1 VRSFKNLSIKNK
13 IFLFSCS
20 MVLLLSVGIT
30 LAARWAYVS
39 HFKTMIQQEP
49 GREPLIAY
57 LAISSPEGQVVSYL
71 SPEIS
76 QGESLSV
83 SKSPPQGVGSIKD
96 LQLLAGP
103 AYDVAFLLQGKTHQG
118 GSFHVGFSR
127 KSIDQLLSSSSTA
140 LLYFVAALALLFASI
155 SYWVARSITRRMSE
169 LTRLSDQISRG
180 TLVLPPA
187 TGPEIK
193 CWEIKKCNE
202 LDCAAY
208 ENKDIPCW
216 YVDHTLGCGA
226 GLSGCFPEKVQACYG
241 CEVYQEQVGDELLQ
255 LERSLRNMTLRLKSS
270 EAGLRESEKKYR
282 SLFDGG
288 PNPIFVVDRKTFEV
302 IDANQSAQT
311 TYGYSKEELIHRPF
325 TELGPFD
332 VKERFG
338 SDSKDAPGSH
348 GHTSIQKVRHYKKDR
363 TPFYVDVHSSPMIYG
378 EKEALI
384 IVTIDITE
392 MMEKDAQLI
401 QAGKMTSL
409 GEMSAGIAHELNQPL
424 NAIRLG
430 NEFLKKMMDEGKKI
444 PEDELYFVVNEVTG
458 QVDRAA
464 AIINR
469 LREFGRKAEFT
480 KEEVSINKPIEGVFA
495 IIGKQLR
502 LQNIKVELD
511 LDAALPAILGHKNRL
526 EQVIFNLVT
535 NARDAIFQ
543 KRDRGVRP
551 DHGLIKIR
559 SSAQGGRV
567 MVTISDNGMGIPDHA
582 RDKIFEPFF
591 TTKEAGKGMGLG
603 LSIVYGI
610 VRDYEGDIQV
620 ESTEG
625 EGTTFTLSFPVAQDK
640 GAP

>member
-1 VRSFKNLSIKNK
+1 MRSFSNLSIKNK

-20 MVLLLSVGIT
+20 VVLLLCVGVT

-57 LAISSPEGQVVSYL
+57 LAILNREGQVLGYV
-71 SPEIS
+71 SPETS

-83 SKSPPQGVGSIKD
+83 GKSPPQEVRSIKD

-103 AYDVAFLLQGKTHQG
+103 AYDVAFSLQGKTHQDDAV
-118 GSFHVGFSR
+118 HVGFNR
-127 KSIDQLLSSSSTA
+127 GSIDQLLDSSSRA
-140 LLYFVAALALLFASI
+140 LLYFVAALALFFASI
-155 SYWVARSITRRMSE
+155 SYWIARSITRRMSD

-180 TLVLPPA
+180 TLELPPA

-193 CWEIKKCNE
+193 CWDIKKCNE
-202 LDCAAY
+202 VDCAAY
-208 ENKDIPCW
+208 ENRDIPCW
-216 YVDHTLGCGA
+216 YVDQTLGCGA
-226 GLSGCFPEKVQACYG
+226 GLSGCFPEKIQACYG
-241 CEVYQEQVGDELLQ
+241 CEVYQDQVGDELLQ

-270 EAGLRESEKKYR
+270 EAGLRDSEKKYR
-282 SLFDGG
+282 SLFDSG
-288 PNPIFVVDRKTFEV
+288 PNPIFVVDRKTFEIV
-302 IDANQSAQT
+302 DANQSAQS

-325 TELGPFD
+325 TDLGPFD
-332 VKERFG
+332 LKERLS
-338 SDSKDAPGSH
+338 SDSKQEPGPQ
-348 GHTSIQKVRHYKKDR
+348 GHTSAQKVRHYKKNK
-363 TPFYVDVHSSPMIYG
+363 TPFYVNVHSSPMIYG
-378 EKEALI
+378 EKEAII

-430 NEFLKKMMDEGKKI
+430 NEFLKKMIDEDKKI

-480 KEEVSINKPIEGVFA
+480 KEEVAINKPIEGVFA

-502 LQNIKVELD
+502 LQNIRVELD
-511 LDAALPAILGHKNRL
+511 LDEALPSIQGHENRL

-543 KRDRGVRP
+543 KRDRGGGP

-567 MVTISDNGMGIPDHA
+567 LVTISDNGMGIPDHA

-610 VRDYEGDIQV
+610 VRDYEGDIHV

-625 EGTTFTLSFPVAQDK
+625 EGTTFRLTFPVAQDK
-640 GAP
+640 GAS

>member
-1 VRSFKNLSIKNK
+1 VRSFSNLSIKNK

-20 MVLLLSVGIT
+20 VVLLLCVGVT

-57 LAISSPEGQVVSYL
+57 LAILNREGQVLGYV
-71 SPEIS
+71 SPETS

-83 SKSPPQGVGSIKD
+83 GKSPPQEVRSIKD

-103 AYDVAFLLQGKTHQG
+103 AYDVAFSLQGKTHQDDAV
-118 GSFHVGFSR
+118 HVGFNR
-127 KSIDQLLSSSSTA
+127 GSIDQLLDSSSRA
-140 LLYFVAALALLFASI
+140 LLYFVAALALFFASI
-155 SYWVARSITRRMSE
+155 SYWIARSITRRMSD

-180 TLVLPPA
+180 TLELPPA

-193 CWEIKKCNE
+193 CWDIKKCNE
-202 LDCAAY
+202 VDCAAY
-208 ENKDIPCW
+208 ENRDIPCW
-216 YVDHTLGCGA
+216 YVDQTLGCGA
-226 GLSGCFPEKVQACYG
+226 GLSGCFPEKIQACYG
-241 CEVYQEQVGDELLQ
+241 CEVYQDQVGDELLQ

-270 EAGLRESEKKYR
+270 EAGLRDSEKKYR
-282 SLFDGG
+282 SLFDSG
-288 PNPIFVVDRKTFEV
+288 PNPIFVVDRKTFEIV
-302 IDANQSAQT
+302 DANQSAQS

-325 TELGPFD
+325 TDLGPFD
-332 VKERFG
+332 FKERLS
-338 SDSKDAPGSH
+338 SDSKQEPGPQ
-348 GHTSIQKVRHYKKDR
+348 GHTSAQKVRHYKKNK
-363 TPFYVDVHSSPMIYG
+363 TPFYVNVHSSPMIYG
-378 EKEALI
+378 EKEAII

-430 NEFLKKMMDEGKKI
+430 NEFLKKMIDEDKKI

-480 KEEVSINKPIEGVFA
+480 KEEVAINKPIEGVFA

-502 LQNIKVELD
+502 LQNIRVELD
-511 LDAALPAILGHKNRL
+511 LDEALPSILGHKNRL

-535 NARDAIFQ
+535 NARDAILQ
-543 KRDRGVRP
+543 KRDRGGGP

-567 MVTISDNGMGIPDHA
+567 LVTISDNGMGIPDHA

-610 VRDYEGDIQV
+610 VRDYEGDIHV

-625 EGTTFTLSFPVAQDK
+625 EGTTFRLTFPVAQDK
-640 GAP
+640 GAS

>member
-1 VRSFKNLSIKNK
+1 VKSLKNLSIRNK

-20 MVLLLSVGIT
+20 MVLLLCVGIT

-39 HFKTMIQQEP
+39 HFKTMIQQKP

-57 LAISSPEGQVVSYL
+57 LAILNREGQVLGYV
-71 SPEIS
+71 SPETS

-83 SKSPPQGVGSIKD
+83 SKSPPQEVRSIKD

-103 AYDVAFLLQGKTHQG
+103 AYDVAFSLQGKSHQDDAV
-118 GSFHVGFSR
+118 HVGFNR
-127 KSIDQLLSSSSTA
+127 GSIDQLLDSSSRA
-140 LLYFVAALALLFASI
+140 LLYFVAALALFFASI
-155 SYWVARSITRRMSE
+155 SYWIARSITRRMSE

-180 TLVLPPA
+180 TLELPPA

-193 CWEIKKCNE
+193 CWDIKKCNE
-202 LDCAAY
+202 VDCAAY

-216 YVDHTLGCGA
+216 YVDQTLGCGA
-226 GLSGCFPEKVQACYG
+226 GLSGCFPEKIQACYG

-270 EAGLRESEKKYR
+270 EAGLRDSEKKYR
-282 SLFDGG
+282 SLFDSG
-288 PNPIFVVDRKTFEV
+288 PNPIFVVERKTFEI
-302 IDANQSAQT
+302 IDANQSAQS

-325 TELGPFD
+325 TDLGPFD
-332 VKERFG
+332 LKERLG
-338 SDSKDAPGSH
+338 SDSKEEPGPQ
-348 GHTSIQKVRHYKKDR
+348 GHTSAQKVRHYKKNKI
-363 TPFYVDVHSSPMIYG
+363 PFYVNVHSSPMIYG
-378 EKEALI
+378 EKEAII

-430 NEFLKKMMDEGKKI
+430 NEFLKKMIDEDKKI

-469 LREFGRKAEFT
+469 LREFGRKAEFI
-480 KEEVSINKPIEGVFA
+480 KEEVAINKPIEGVFA

-502 LQNIKVELD
+502 LQNIRVELD
-511 LDAALPAILGHKNRL
+511 LDEALPSILGHKNRL

-543 KRDRGVRP
+543 KRDRGVGP

-567 MVTISDNGMGIPDHA
+567 LVTISDNGMGIPDQV

-610 VRDYEGDIQV
+610 VRDYEGEIHV

-625 EGTTFTLSFPVAQDK
+625 EGTTFRLTFPVAQDK
-640 GAP
+640 GAS

>member
-1 VRSFKNLSIKNK
+1 V
-13 IFLFSCS
+13 
-20 MVLLLSVGIT
+20 VLLLSVGIT

-39 HFKTMIQQEP
+39 HFKTLIQQEP

-57 LAISSPEGQVVSYL
+57 LAILSREGRVVSYM
-71 SPEIS
+71 SPETS
-76 QGESLSV
+76 QGESLPA
-83 SKSPPQGVGSIKD
+83 SKSPPQGIQSIKD

-103 AYDVAFLLQGKTHQG
+103 AYDVAFLLQGKAHQG
-118 GSFHVGFSR
+118 NSFHVGFNR
-127 KSIDQLLSSSSTA
+127 KSIDRLLGSSSTT
-140 LLYFVAALALLFASI
+140 LLYFVAAIALFFAAI
-155 SYWVARSITRRMSE
+155 SYGVARSITRRMSQ

-180 TLVLPPA
+180 TLDLPPP

-193 CWEIKKCNE
+193 CWDIKKCNE

-216 YVDHTLGCGA
+216 YVDQTLGCGA

-270 EAGLRESEKKYR
+270 EAGLRDSEKKYR
-282 SLFDGG
+282 SLFDSG
-288 PNPIFVVDRKTFEV
+288 PNPIFVVDRKTFEI
-302 IDANQSAQT
+302 IDANQSAQS

-325 TELGPFD
+325 TDLGPFD
-332 VKERFG
+332 LKERFD
-338 SDSKDAPGSH
+338 SDSKKGSGPQ
-348 GHTSIQKVRHYKKDR
+348 GHTSTQKVRHHKKDK
-363 TPFYVDVHSSPMIYG
+363 TPFYVNVHSSPMIYG
-378 EKEALI
+378 EKEATI

-430 NEFLKKMMDEGKKI
+430 NEFLKKMMDESKKI
-444 PEDELYFVVNEVTG
+444 PEEELYFVVNEVTG

-480 KEEVSINKPIEGVFA
+480 KEEVAINKPIEGVFE

-502 LQNIKVELD
+502 LQNIRVELD
-511 LDAALPAILGHKNRL
+511 LDGALPPILGHKNRL

-543 KRDRGVRP
+543 KRDKGVGP

-567 MVTISDNGMGIPDHA
+567 MVTISDNGVGIPDHV

-625 EGTTFTLSFPVAQDK
+625 EGTTFMLAFPIAEDK
-640 GAP
+640 GAS

>member
-1 VRSFKNLSIKNK
+1 
-13 IFLFSCS
+13 
-20 MVLLLSVGIT
+20 
-30 LAARWAYVS
+30 
-39 HFKTMIQQEP
+39 
-49 GREPLIAY
+49 
-57 LAISSPEGQVVSYL
+57 
-71 SPEIS
+71 
-76 QGESLSV
+76 
-83 SKSPPQGVGSIKD
+83 
-96 LQLLAGP
+96 LLAGS
-103 AYDVAFLLQGKTHQG
+103 AYDVAIPLPGDAHQV
-118 GSFHVGFSR
+118 SSVHVGFNR
-127 KSIDQLLSSSSTA
+127 KSIDNLFGYSSTS
-140 LLYFVAALALLFASI
+140 LLYFVAALVLFFVCM
-155 SYWVARSITRRMSE
+155 SYWVARTITHRISR
-169 LTRLSDQISRG
+169 LTRVSDQISRG
-180 TLVLPPA
+180 TLDLPPM

-202 LDCAAY
+202 MGCAAY

-216 YVDHTLGCGA
+216 YIDHTLGCGA

-241 CEVYQEQVGDELLQ
+241 CGVYQEQVGDELLQ

-282 SLFDGG
+282 SLFDSG
-288 PNPIFVVDRKTFEV
+288 PNPIFVVDRQTFEI
-302 IDANQSAQT
+302 IDANQSAQN

-325 TELGPFD
+325 TDLGPFD
-332 VKERFG
+332 RKEPSG
-338 SDSKDAPGSH
+338 SDSKEVSGSA
-348 GHTSIQKVRHYKKDR
+348 GDTSTQKVRHYKKNKA
-363 TPFYVDVHSSPMIYG
+363 PFYVNVHSSPMIFG
-378 EKEALI
+378 EKEAII
-384 IVTIDITE
+384 IVTIDVTE

-430 NEFLKKMMDEGKKI
+430 NEFLKKMMDEDRKI

-464 AIINR
+464 EIINR
-469 LREFGRKAEFT
+469 LREFGRKADFT
-480 KEEVSINKPIEGVFA
+480 KEEVLINQPIEGVFA

-502 LQNIKVELD
+502 LQNIRVGLELD
-511 LDAALPAILGHKNRL
+511 ETLPPILGHKNRL

-543 KRDRGVRP
+543 KRDRGVAS
-551 DHGLIKIR
+551 DHGLIKIQSCR
-559 SSAQGGRV
+559 KGGRV
-567 MVTISDNGMGIPDHA
+567 MVTVSDDGMGVPDHA

-610 VRDYEGDIQV
+610 VRDYDGDIQV

-625 EGTTFTLSFPVAQDK
+625 EGTTFTLTFPAAQDR
-640 GAP
+640 GAA